1 MRAVFFHK
9 ARRIVE
15 LSDCQNVSAELWERA
30 MHSPLGAAQLLNA
43 GGVARDFYFSTRFA
57 AEGRLSQAQSEPP
70 PHAPAGTRESF
81 SRPHFARANSGA
93 RSPVFGFAF
102 RRFIFCRLVFLRRKR
117 ISQYRGARYFA
128 SPHALQTSLV
138 CLPLKTPRRATGG
151 RESAIAP
158 EFPARNIRAPRLWNR
173 APTT

>member
-9 ARRIVE
+9 ARRIVG

-30 MHSPLGAAQLLNA
+30 MHSPLGAARLLNA

-57 AEGRLSQAQSEPP
+57 AEGRLSRAQSAVPYT
-70 PHAPAGTRESF
+70 PAGTHESF

-138 CLPLKTPRRATGG
+138 RLPLKTPRRATDG